1 MLLEEVQEFNEE
13 LKRVLQRSY
22 RVPPAPSV
30 GETITGDPVLP
41 PELER
46 EIFKLAAAVPNYWTK
61 QHVGD
66 MALVLPQVCRR
77 AQSWIEPL
85 LYEHIS
91 LPLPSNS
98 ARRLDMFLETID
110 TRPATFFAA
119 HVKYLDFDDAI
130 PLAVVEQVLRVC
142 TGVVN
147 LGCRHTYTSL
157 KPLLV
162 PVPLPHLR
170 RLLVAKLLFPFVVR
184 IADLPVGP
192 WATSLTHLGLSR
204 AITFPSDL
212 AAVFAAFPALT
223 HLAVAYRDDGY
234 HYANALRGFISACPL
249 RLRCIVLVVR
259 GKADYRATCQDIRAE
274 NIADARL
281 CVHLGGW
288 QTWSQR
294 VPGMFVEAD
303 AKNAKLAH

>member
-1 MLLEEVQEFNEE
+1 MLPEEIQKFNEQ
-13 LKRVLQRSY
+13 LGRVLQRSY

-30 GETITGDPVLP
+30 GEVITGDPVLP
-41 PELER
+41 LELER
-46 EIFKLAAAVPNYWTK
+46 EIFEVAAAVPNYWTK

-85 LYEHIS
+85 IYGHIS
-91 LPLPSNS
+91 FPLLSNS
-98 ARRLDMFLETID
+98 PADLAMFLETID
-110 TRPATFFAA
+110 TRPATFFAT
-119 HVKYLDFDDAI
+119 HVKYLDFDSAI

-147 LGCRHTYTSL
+147 LGCRYTYTSL
-157 KPLLV
+157 VPLLI
-162 PVPLPHLR
+162 PLPHLR
-170 RLLVAKLLFPFVVR
+170 RLLVAKLVFPFVLR
-184 IADLPVGP
+184 NADLPVGP

-204 AITFPSDL
+204 AINFPSDL

-223 HLAVAYRDDGY
+223 HFAVDYRDDAV
-234 HYANALRGFISACPL
+234 HYANALRGLISACPP

-259 GKADYRATCQDIRAE
+259 GKGDYRAACQDIRAE

-294 VPGMFVEAD
+294 VPDMFVEAD
-303 AKNAKLAH
+303 AKIAKLSQ